1 MAPFLD
7 PGSKVFEY
15 PERYGFTKLFHTIRE
30 HKQAMYQ
37 PSWKLYL
44 SYYTNWMSRDQIAE
58 TTYEAMIQM
67 NKLKMDIGV
76 TSERHGET
84 VEAGLKLARD
94 IMRKIDLIQSSTKDE
109 SERLLR
115 YNKLRDEIEEA
126 KKSTVV
132 SKKELRM
139 PGLAGIRLKSAF
151 KVLLKLFS

>member
-1 MAPFLD
+1 
-7 PGSKVFEY
+7 
-15 PERYGFTKLFHTIRE
+15 
-30 HKQAMYQ
+30 MYQ

-67 NKLKMDIGV
+67 NKLKMDMGV